1 VQNPENQPIEEILQ
15 LFEVDPEKG
24 LTDEEVLR
32 RRLKY
37 GENIIPSAKTR
48 SSWDIIIAQ
57 FKNVIVLLLIVAAI
71 VSFLFGDFFE
81 ALAIIAVIFI
91 NAIIGFILESQANR
105 SMIALKSLEQPN
117 AKVKRNGKL
126 ISIPIQELV
135 PGDILSF
142 EAGDLIGADARLIN
156 TNALE
161 INESALTGESLP
173 SSKQTEVIKEKVS
186 IGDQSNMVFRGT
198 AVTRGNGQSVIVFI
212 GKDTEIGHV
221 STLIDEAQEEELPL
235 NKKLDKFSK
244 TLIWLSIVIM
254 IPFVGIGLLQS
265 KDLYLLIETAIA
277 LVVAS
282 IPEGLPIV
290 ATIALASGM
299 LRLSKKKVLVRK
311 LAAVETLGGTNII
324 LTDKTGT
331 LTENQLEVTETI
343 FDTKDSSSED
353 KLMEIMVLCNNAA
366 INHDQ
371 KNVGDPVEIAL
382 LLWAEKI
389 STGSVKLFHNQ
400 WSEIGEIPFESET
413 RIMTTFHKKG
423 KLSQA
428 SMKGATSAVLENCK
442 YYELD
447 GSIKELD
454 EEGKSYWLEQ
464 TELLSAKG
472 LKVLAGAYQVSE
484 DTNLEKA
491 EDLIMVGLV
500 GLQDPARPDVFDA
513 IAECHHAGI
522 RVIMVTG
529 DHPETSRA
537 IAKNI
542 GLITDQHD
550 RVIEG
555 KDLAFGENE
564 STELLSA
571 SVFSRVSPE
580 QKLRLVEYYQ
590 SQGMVVAMTGD
601 GVNDAPALKKA
612 DIGVAMGLRGT
623 EVAKEAA
630 DMILQDDSFSS
641 IIVAIKQGRI
651 IFNNIRNFVIYLLSC
666 NLSEILVVSTAAFLS
681 WGSPLLPLQILF
693 LNIVTDVFP
702 ALALGMGQSNKKSIL
717 EEPRTINEPIL
728 TKTHWKSLVV
738 YALVLTFSVLG
749 VFVYAS
755 KIIGLEEFQ
764 TNNVAFFTLAFAQL
778 LHPFNLIKRGENI
791 FKNGI
796 VRNLHLWGAIVL
808 CTILLLTA
816 SSVTPFDNL
825 LNLAFPTIEMWMLIA
840 IGSFMPVPLI
850 HLFKFLKIIE

>member
-1 VQNPENQPIEEILQ
+1 VQNPENQPIEDVLQ
-15 LFEVDPEKG
+15 LLEVDPENG
-24 LTDEEVLR
+24 LGDKDVLLR
-32 RRLKY
+32 QSKY
-37 GENIIPSAKTR
+37 GTNTITSAKTR
-48 SSWDIIIAQ
+48 STWDIFLAQ
-57 FKNVIVLLLIVAAI
+57 FRNVIVLLLLVAAI

-105 SMIALKSLEQPN
+105 SMIALKSLEQPT

-135 PGDILSF
+135 PGDLLSF
-142 EAGDLIGADARLIN
+142 EAGDLIGADARLIKA
-156 TNALE
+156 NALE

-173 SSKQTEVIKEKVS
+173 STKQTEVLKEKVS

-198 AVTRGNGQSVIVFI
+198 AVTRGNGLAVIVFI
-212 GKDTEIGHV
+212 GKETEIGHV
-221 STLIDEAQEEELPL
+221 STLMDEAQKEELPL

-244 TLIWLSIVIM
+244 TLIWLSILIM
-254 IPFVGIGLLQS
+254 IPFIGIGLLQS

-331 LTENQLEVTETI
+331 LTENQLAVEETVCNS
-343 FDTKDSSSED
+343 KDPKSNE

-382 LLWAEKI
+382 LLWANKVSPDFI
-389 STGSVKLFHNQ
+389 RQSQDQ
-400 WSEIGEIPFESET
+400 WSKTGEVPFESET

-423 KLSQA
+423 ELSQA
-428 SMKGATSAVLENCK
+428 SMKGSTSAVLENCK
-442 YYELD
+442 YSEQD

-454 EEGKSYWLEQ
+454 EVAKSYWLEQ

-472 LKVLAGAYQVSE
+472 LKVLAGAYQVSK

-491 EDLIMVGLV
+491 EDLIMAGLV

-522 RVIMVTG
+522 RVVMVTG

-542 GLITDQHD
+542 GLINEQHNL
-550 RVIEG
+550 VIEG
-555 KDLAFGENE
+555 KDLDFGENDRKK
-564 STELLSA
+564 LLDA

-590 SQGMVVAMTGD
+590 SQGLVVAMTGD

-641 IIVAIKQGRI
+641 IVLAIKQGRI

-666 NLSEILVVSTAAFLS
+666 NLSEILVVSTAAFMS

-702 ALALGMGQSNKKSIL
+702 ALALGMGQSNKKSVL

-728 TKTHWKSLVV
+728 TNTHWKSLVV
-738 YALVLTFSVLG
+738 YALILTFSVLG
-749 VFVYAS
+749 VYFYAS
-755 KIIGLEEFQ
+755 KSLGFEEMK
-764 TNNVAFFTLAFAQL
+764 TNNLAFFTLAFAQL

-808 CTILLLTA
+808 CTILLLAA
-816 SSVTPFDNL
+816 SSVSPFDSL
-825 LNLAFPTIEMWMLIA
+825 LNLAFPTIEMWILIA

-850 HLFKFLKIIE
+850 HLFKFLKIIK

>member
-1 VQNPENQPIEEILQ
+1 
-15 LFEVDPEKG
+15 
-24 LTDEEVLR
+24 
-32 RRLKY
+32 
-37 GENIIPSAKTR
+37 
-48 SSWDIIIAQ
+48 
-57 FKNVIVLLLIVAAI
+57 
-71 VSFLFGDFFE
+71 
-81 ALAIIAVIFI
+81 
-91 NAIIGFILESQANR
+91 
-105 SMIALKSLEQPN
+105 
-117 AKVKRNGKL
+117 
-126 ISIPIQELV
+126 
-135 PGDILSF
+135 
-142 EAGDLIGADARLIN
+142 
-156 TNALE
+156 
-161 INESALTGESLP
+161 
-173 SSKQTEVIKEKVS
+173 
-186 IGDQSNMVFRGT
+186 
-198 AVTRGNGQSVIVFI
+198 
-212 GKDTEIGHV
+212 
-221 STLIDEAQEEELPL
+221 
-235 NKKLDKFSK
+235 
-244 TLIWLSIVIM
+244 
-254 IPFVGIGLLQS
+254 
-265 KDLYLLIETAIA
+265 
-277 LVVAS
+277 
-282 IPEGLPIV
+282 
-290 ATIALASGM
+290 
-299 LRLSKKKVLVRK
+299 
-311 LAAVETLGGTNII
+311 
-324 LTDKTGT
+324 
-331 LTENQLEVTETI
+331 
-343 FDTKDSSSED
+343 
-353 KLMEIMVLCNNAA
+353 
-366 INHDQ
+366 
-371 KNVGDPVEIAL
+371 
-382 LLWAEKI
+382 LWAEKI
-389 STGSVKLFHNQ
+389 STGSVNLFHNQ

-442 YYELD
+442 YYKLD